1 MITLFLLTVLFILR
15 TKPTP
20 HQTAAAANIYRN
32 FTSFLDTGSTAYR
45 RDGLNVSG
53 SSLNTSSPSS
63 FSYFSPK
70 PSGSPQ
76 RSPLKL
82 SYLGSDQ
89 LNTTT
94 PSMYQNQNVPSIY
107 PSIRSPRFSPP
118 GAEQVRL
125 FSVDSDVTN
134 TSHLYDSPTHQAYSR
149 FNDDEY

>member
-45 RDGLNVSG
+45 RDGFNVSG

-82 SYLGSDQ
+82 SYLG
-89 LNTTT
+89 
-94 PSMYQNQNVPSIY
+94 Y

-118 GAEQVRL
+118 GAEQIRL
-125 FSVDSDVTN
+125 FSVDSDAAN
-134 TSHLYDSPTHQAYSR
+134 TSHLYDSPSHQAYSR